1 MRLILF
7 FIGQV
12 LLGLAF
18 FYLTYLPTYRIDFFE
33 WGNKNTD
40 GLYLLIVPFYLLPT
54 IVLISIMKFFVT
66 KGLKLTDTY
75 KWSFAVSIASGL
87 ICTFLVIGDALWPT
101 IVISMISTI
110 AIVIETL
117 ITSRRF
123 WAEKV
128 DN

>member
-1 MRLILF
+1 
-7 FIGQV
+7 
-12 LLGLAF
+12 
-18 FYLTYLPTYRIDFFE
+18 
-33 WGNKNTD
+33 
-40 GLYLLIVPFYLLPT
+40 
-54 IVLISIMKFFVT
+54 
-66 KGLKLTDTY
+66 
-75 KWSFAVSIASGL
+75 VSIASGL